1 MPLFASDYDKS
12 KYLRTEDLK
21 RETKFRIKT
30 VTEEAFENGGKP
42 EKKLVCWFTNDE
54 RGLVL
59 NKTNNRTI
67 RGAFGDDTTN
77 WPGKIIVVFPMMTD
91 VRGKMTPALRV
102 RIPPPKQATSAP
114 QQQTAPP
121 QPVTSGNGAN
131 APAPT
136 GIGAAPAPTRIG
148 AAAAP
153 LAAAAL
159 VAVDPELAPDP
170 VKPIRE
176 ELDDEIPW

>member
-1 MPLFASDYDKS
+1 M
-12 KYLRTEDLK
+12 
-21 RETKFRIKT
+21 
-30 VTEEAFENGGKP
+30 FEKDGKA
-42 EKKLVCWFTNDE
+42 EKKLVVWFTNDE

-67 RGAFGDDTTN
+67 RGAFGDPVAD
-77 WPGKIIVVFPMMTD
+77 WVGKIIIVFPMMTD

-102 RIPPPKQATSAP
+102 RIPPPKQATAAP
-114 QQQTAPP
+114 Q
-121 QPVTSGNGAN
+121 QPVTSGNGAA
-131 APAPT
+131 APPAAAPVAAAAPT
-136 GIGAAPAPTRIG
+136 TAAPV

-159 VAVDPELAPDP
+159 AAAVDPELEPDP